1 MPAAIGAAIAVVVAF
16 AGTQIGAIVVNL
28 AIAVGLSLISGALS
42 RKSSPLPTPSDGQ
55 TEIRQPLS
63 PRVRSYG
70 KVRASGTVWWLDAIA
85 DTLYLGLALNHG
97 RISEY
102 LTFHIDENVVDID
115 GTDKVTTSPYSANG
129 VYLHSRLGAAT
140 ETKYDDILTG
150 FGVDEVRGDGVA
162 SILAIV
168 QHPATAV
175 AYQNAYPNGR
185 PTIRA
190 TVKASV
196 VWDPR
201 DSTQVRTTETT
212 WAWSENPVV
221 CLLNYLLSADGYGIP
236 WERISPN
243 LQQWKDAADVCEEE
257 VDLAA
262 GGTASRYIL
271 AGTYRLTDDP
281 SDVVAKFCSTCDG
294 RVWTRRDGSIG
305 VAVGKFVPP
314 SVTIANDQILGYSDL
329 VRGQDPVRAIEGIRA
344 QYMSP
349 DHDYREHE
357 AEPWP
362 TGAEVLELSE
372 DRTIALD
379 LLWVPSS
386 PQARRLMK
394 RAYLRAHADWRGT
407 ILTNLAGLKAVDERY
422 IRVKIDELAIDDT
435 FEVGRFTLDPN
446 GLTCEIEILAVD
458 AAIDEWDA
466 TTEEG
471 TADSGTFDFP
481 TIYAKTG
488 TTIDVLS
495 EALGVTGQTAYV
507 FAANAVGVPVTPAGW
522 TLVPGMTAS
531 VGGLAMV
538 VYRKVLDG
546 TEVSI
551 TVASGTAAIIVA
563 LMYQMPV
570 PVESDLN
577 IEVQTG
583 IPARQT
589 KDVITAPYA
598 VFQFGAANSD
608 FDDPS
613 VWFMEDSSKVAI
625 AGARDTV
632 QRTGAVTAQLNV
644 MVYPSASTPVTILA
658 GMTSDHGQNGM
669 LSFIAVPGT

>member
-1 MPAAIGAAIAVVVAF
+1 MPAAIGAAVAAVIAF
-16 AGTQIGAIVVNL
+16 AATPIGAFVVNL
-28 AIAVGLSLISGALS
+28 AITAAVSLVSGLIS
-42 RKSSPLPTPSDGQ
+42 RQTSPLPTPTDGQ

-70 KVRASGTVWWLDAIA
+70 KVRVSGTVWWLDAIT

-97 RISEY
+97 RIFDY

-115 GTDKVTTSPYSANG
+115 GADKVTTSPYSANN
-129 VYLHSRLGAAT
+129 VYLHSRLGVAT
-140 ETKYDDILTG
+140 ETKYSDILTG

-162 SILAIV
+162 SILAVI

-175 AYQNAYPNGR
+175 AYQNAYPNDR
-185 PTIRA
+185 PTVRA
-190 TVKASV
+190 TIKASV

-201 DSTQVRTTETT
+201 DSAQDRATETT
-212 WAWSENPVV
+212 WTWSENPVV

-236 WERISPN
+236 YERISPN
-243 LQQWKDAADVCEEE
+243 LQQWKDAADVCDEL

-262 GGTASRYIL
+262 GGTANRYIL
-271 AGTYRLTDDP
+271 AGTYRLTDAP
-281 SDVVAKFCSTCDG
+281 ADVLAKFCSTCDG
-294 RVWTRRDGSIG
+294 RVWTKRDGSIG
-305 VAVGKFVPP
+305 IAVGKFVPP

-329 VRGQDPVRAIEGIRA
+329 IRGQDPVRAIEGVRA

-362 TGAEVLELSE
+362 TGADVLELSE
-372 DRTIALD
+372 DRTVALD
-379 LLWVPSS
+379 LLWVPSAS
-386 PQARRLMK
+386 QARRLMK

-407 ILTNLAGLKAVDERY
+407 ILTNLAGLKAIDERY
-422 IRVKIDELAIDDT
+422 IRVKIDELGIDDT

-458 AAIDEWDA
+458 ASIDEWDA

-481 TIYAKTG
+481 TVYAKTG
-488 TTIDVLS
+488 TAIDVLS

-507 FAANAVGVPVTPAGW
+507 FASNTNAVPATPAGW

-546 TEVSI
+546 SEVSV
-551 TVASGTAAIIVA
+551 TVNSSAGAIIVA
-563 LMYQMPV
+563 LMNQMPV

-583 IPARQT
+583 IPGNQT
-589 KDVITAPYA
+589 KDAITAPYV

-625 AGARDTV
+625 AGVRDTV
-632 QRTGAVTAQLNV
+632 QRGGGVTAQLNV
-644 MVYPSASTPVTILA
+644 MVYPSASTPVSILA